1 MAFPGEIGWIGKSC
15 PDHGAKLICT
25 GMRSAAG
32 WFLGTYCAECRKE
45 DPSPHSR
52 ETHYYQSKDVLLEAA
67 FADKV
72 QWRDTKYRPGP
83 MLLIDDQLHTAPVV
97 STYSGR
103 YAVNCPEHVCQMKS
117 ICARFGRLTICGS
130 ARSASVQP
138 CGTMTCM
145 TPGGSPQTASM
156 TKDIKETLLI
166 VLVTAEITWLLHH
179 AIHAWLGH
187 FK

>member
-103 YAVNCPEHVCQMKS
+103 YAVNCPEHGLTYLSDEEYLRQIREIDNLWVCPL
-117 ICARFGRLTICGS
+117 CLRPAVWDDDVYD
-130 ARSASVQP
+130 A
-138 CGTMTCM
+138 
-145 TPGGSPQTASM
+145 GGFSTNGQH
-156 TKDIKETLLI
+156 D
-166 VLVTAEITWLLHH
+166 
-179 AIHAWLGH
+179 
-187 FK
+187 